1 MSRASLSS
9 TLRRVSA
16 LLVLGAAGLGCGGLG
31 PGDYVFYRVAFS
43 EQQKKSPGC
52 FLENSVPANEKF
64 DKTSFRAS
72 SLFLIYGA
80 TEEQEN
86 KLYLD
91 MGAITV
97 EDDDNGAITVEG
109 YEEAGLFTFTG
120 SSTDVDFTEINGGG
134 DKHTTTTKV
143 LVELTIDGS
152 SMVGSVEAT
161 RKQSCSGSTCD
172 LTLPDPRS
180 CTTTSTFVGTEIDD
194 VELHHNID

>member
-52 FLENSVPANEKF
+52 FIENSVPANEKF

-91 MGAITV
+91 MGAAMA
-97 EDDDNGAITVEG
+97 EDDEGAAITVEG

-134 DKHTTTTKV
+134 DKHTITTKV

-152 SMVGSVEAT
+152 SMVGTVEAT
-161 RKQSCSGSTCD
+161 NKQSCSGSTCD

-180 CTTTSTFVGTEIDD
+180 CTVTSTFVGTEIDD
-194 VELHHNID
+194 VELHHTID